1 MFFIKNFLQMCL
13 YSSNYET
20 YLFLEISEKK
30 NRVSD
35 TFYISNDSA
44 NVIKFMK
51 VKLNS
56 TQCKKCENAKH

>member
-1 MFFIKNFLQMCL
+1 MCL

-30 NRVSD
+30 NRVPD
-35 TFYISNDSA
+35 TYYISNDSA